1 VNSISVLS
9 RISTIA
15 GFPINAAVVIAVAF
29 GFATPVWAQGYGYLQ
44 TPEIQLG
51 GDLTPTI
58 VKIPEVIT
66 ETQGETAAPLAS
78 EAAPANPELL
88 ANIHFDYIVAPEEK
102 VMPGSLED
110 TSISLGEYARQLRA
124 GNVGG
129 EALEQPGAMASPAER
144 AAPGS
149 AGEEN
154 RPAGCP

>member
-1 VNSISVLS
+1 MTSNSILS
-9 RISTIA
+9 RIFAIA
-15 GFPINAAVVIAVAF
+15 GFPLNAAVVIAVAF
-29 GFATPVWAQGYGYLQ
+29 GFATPVWAQGYGYIQ

-58 VKIPEVIT
+58 VKIPEVVT
-66 ETQGETAAPLAS
+66 ETQGGAAAPLS
-78 EAAPANPELL
+78 SQSAPANPELL

-124 GNVGG
+124 GNTAG
-129 EALEQPGAMASPAER
+129 EALQQPGAMAGPAEK

-149 AGEEN
+149 TGKEIVL
-154 RPAGCP
+154 